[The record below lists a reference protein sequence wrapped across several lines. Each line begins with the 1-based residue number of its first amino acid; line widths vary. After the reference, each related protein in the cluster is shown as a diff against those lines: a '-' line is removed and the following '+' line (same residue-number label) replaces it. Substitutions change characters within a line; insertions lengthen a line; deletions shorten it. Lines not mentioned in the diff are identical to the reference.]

1 MNSKL
6 SKHRI
11 LIIGLTA
18 ILITAIGFT
27 AGMMVH
33 TSRAAED
40 PSNYIGADRA
50 KQIALENIGVS
61 EPKATFTKVEIDSS
75 GNSQEPCYNLIFHT
89 ASTEYH
95 MQVHALDGS
104 VTHKESQALIPLEDR
119 LSAQIQETA
128 ETQQSPNAQQI
139 TGTESRN
146 SQNSPTECHT
156 QHTQQEQLLSHH
168 YIGVSRAQE
177 IALQHANISLHAAD
191 ITSAHLDSDDG
202 IILYEIEF
210 VSHGT
215 EYEYEID
222 AETGTIISF
231 ESESSDFYD

>member
-6 SKHRI
+6 LKHRT
-11 LIIGLTA
+11 LIIVLAA
-18 ILITAIGFT
+18 ILIAAVGFG
-27 AGMMVH
+27 AGMMVR

-40 PSNYIGADRA
+40 PSNYIGAERA
-50 KQIALENIGVS
+50 KQIALENVGVS
-61 EPKATFTKVEIDSS
+61 KPKATFTKVEIDSS
-75 GNSQEPCYNLIFHT
+75 DNSQDPCYSLVFHT

-95 MQVHALDGS
+95 MQIHALNGS
-104 VTHKESQALIPLEDR
+104 VSHKESQDLIPLKDR

-128 ETQQSPNAQQI
+128 ETQKGSDTKQTAETENPNSGNNPA
-139 TGTESRN
+139 
-146 SQNSPTECHT
+146 ECHT
-156 QHTQQEQLLSHH
+156 QHTQQKQLLSHH

-177 IALQHANISLHAAD
+177 IALRHANISLNNAD

-210 VSHGT
+210 ISNGI

-231 ESESSDFYD
+231 ESESSDFDD